1 MKIFLAFL
9 AVARSADVNASR
21 WPPEQLYWDG
31 QCSACP
37 AKLYQGPAEGWPEGA
52 RLYWDGQCKA
62 CPAHL
67 YSHCSAGGSLVGERG
82 CGFANIFCE
91 GHCERP
97 AAAPRPAD
105 WIIVGGGASG
115 CSAAAALA
123 DAGEEEED
131 PDYFQKNFDETFNL
145 TDFYASSKWVA
156 EQLSVPLRGS
166 NFAQEGSPDP
176 QPSVRMIKDSSWVA
190 SATFNTSKET
200 WIRRGAAALLHER
213 SSLKNLRFFTGYQ
226 VKRINFEGS
235 RATSVLAENNF
246 NEWVTIEA
254 RKGVILAGGAVFTP
268 QILQVSGI
276 GDPSL
281 LSQLGVAEVV
291 PNADV
296 GRNFVDRAIL
306 NFGVWASQH
315 KPLYV
320 GYAMSSNT
328 TSNITIEAEG
338 WGKVA
343 SSFAIPSLGM
353 VPPDQ
358 RTEALRGLMKPLLT
372 GPLANIMNN
381 MIQIVGLNHHT
392 YSRGSDPRDMEQ
404 QFVAMDTLKKVA
416 YSEALQDLVN
426 AKTFHGSNAVLPVY
440 LSCLGKP
447 QTDAKAI
454 IIPKSWISQTP
465 ISVLEKEKQVVLISC
480 RLVFA

>member
-1 MKIFLAFL
+1 MACARRFLR
-9 AVARSADVNASR
+9 VVR
-21 WPPEQLYWDG
+21 
-31 QCSACP
+31 
-37 AKLYQGPAEGWPEGA
+37 
-52 RLYWDGQCKA
+52 
-62 CPAHL
+62 
-67 YSHCSAGGSLVGERG
+67 
-82 CGFANIFCE
+82 
-91 GHCERP
+91 
-97 AAAPRPAD
+97 
-105 WIIVGGGASG
+105 
-115 CSAAAALA
+115 
-123 DAGEEEED
+123 EED
-131 PDYFQKNFDETFNL
+131 PDYFQKNFDEAADVFHPPDHQVYAHVAVGIRCRIFRDVHVARSSSAQTFNL

-166 NFAQEGSPDP
+166 NFGHRYAKALYQAGEEVPNRHGNCQLSACFPHA
-176 QPSVRMIKDSSWVA
+176 SSLPAAVTSDLNPAFFKRPIRIDVA

-200 WIRRGAAALLHER
+200 WIRRGAAALLHESR
-213 SSLKNLRFFTGYQ
+213 GPRPRPHR

-235 RATSVLAENNF
+235 RTTSVLAENNF

-392 YSRGSDPRDMEQ
+392 YSRGSVTAVSSDTKDAPDVTANYFQDDRDVRVRLLAMREKDGKGWKGSTVDESNPLDEEVCTIQRGGLINQ
-404 QFVAMDTLKKVA
+404 QSA
-416 YSEALQDLVN
+416 
-426 AKTFHGSNAVLPVY
+426 
-440 LSCLGKP
+440 
-447 QTDAKAI
+447 
-454 IIPKSWISQTP
+454 
-465 ISVLEKEKQVVLISC
+465 
-480 RLVFA
+480 